1 VRDQFTGYDYKPGKQ
16 NSLRLIINNLC
27 DRMSPKLDSRTLGS
41 ACCPARE
48 KSTRMKTG
56 LLSALIASPALALRS
71 LPLAILFT
79 LGSGGN
85 LYALGPEYGTSSA
98 PALLSQRDAVVKQVQ
113 LALWQRGY
121 YAYAI
126 DGFMG
131 PYTREAIQR
140 FEVDHCLRT
149 APLITRRLLIA
160 LGIERDG
167 KSVVGPKSVPNVR
180 PPVVD

>member
-1 VRDQFTGYDYKPGKQ
+1 
-16 NSLRLIINNLC
+16 
-27 DRMSPKLDSRTLGS
+27 
-41 ACCPARE
+41 
-48 KSTRMKTG
+48 MKTG
-56 LLSALIASPALALRS
+56 LLSALMASPGLALRN

-79 LGSGGN
+79 LATGGN

-98 PALLSQRDAVVKQVQ
+98 PVLLSQRDAVVKQVQ
-113 LALWQRGY
+113 LALRQRGY

-126 DGFMG
+126 DGFLG
-131 PYTREAIQR
+131 QYTGQAIQQ

-149 APLITRRLLIA
+149 APLITRRLLIS

-167 KSVVGPKSVPNVR
+167 KSVVGTKSFPNVR